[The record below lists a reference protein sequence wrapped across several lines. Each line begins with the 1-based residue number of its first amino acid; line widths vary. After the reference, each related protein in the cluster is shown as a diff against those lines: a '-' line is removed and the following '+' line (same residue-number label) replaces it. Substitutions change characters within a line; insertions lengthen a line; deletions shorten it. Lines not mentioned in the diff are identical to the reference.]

1 MILKNLI
8 KTFQILDFNKSDN
21 CIEKNLKAG
30 FIYFNY
36 EILDYQSQ
44 LFSSLFL
51 IQSLKI
57 FISKKFKENHG

>member
-44 LFSSLFL
+44 LFSSFFDT
-51 IQSLKI
+51 ILKN
-57 FISKKFKENHG
+57 FYK

>member
-21 CIEKNLKAG
+21 CIEKSLKAD

-51 IQSLKI
+51 IQFLKN
-57 FISKKFKENHG
+57 FYK

>member
-21 CIEKNLKAG
+21 CIEKSLKAG

-36 EILDYQSQ
+36 EIFRL
-44 LFSSLFL
+44 L
-51 IQSLKI
+51 ISIIFKSFFDTILKN
-57 FISKKFKENHG
+57 FYK